1 MTIRD
6 SDLLFWA
13 TLYIY
18 RKLPSIHLV
27 TVTIIMLTVYK
38 YSRNILRTYIKIRL
52 NPNITSDSQFIKNS

>member
-13 TLYIY
+13 TLY